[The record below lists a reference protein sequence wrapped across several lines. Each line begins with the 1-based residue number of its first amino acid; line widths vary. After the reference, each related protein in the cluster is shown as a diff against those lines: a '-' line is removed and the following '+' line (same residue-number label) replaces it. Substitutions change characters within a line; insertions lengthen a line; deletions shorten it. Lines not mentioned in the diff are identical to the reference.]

1 MCASRNY
8 SQKTPDVAGEEL
20 RRRVEKLFPF
30 WVDKESRMCFE
41 LEKGDSFWTSFL
53 WGRKEILCLGE
64 MVRDRVCV
72 REGEEETPVVVFE
85 TREYITFHTFG
96 YYAFFKPTLAE
107 IAKFL
112 PKELFDDH
120 EKLYVT
126 SEALY
131 KTKDDYYPIGT
142 DQGVHVAKTT
152 VLIKNI

>member
-8 SQKTPDVAGEEL
+8 SQEMPELPREEL
-20 RRRVEKLFPF
+20 GKRVAKLVPF
-30 WVDKESRMCFE
+30 WVDKESKMCFE
-41 LEKGDSFWTSFL
+41 LRKNDPFSTSFL
-53 WGRKEILCLGE
+53 WERKEVLCLGE
-64 MVRDRVCV
+64 MVRDGVYI
-72 REGEEETPVVVFE
+72 REGEEENLVNVFE
-85 TREYITFHTFG
+85 TREYITLHEFG
-96 YYAFFKPTLAE
+96 YYAFFKPSLAE
-107 IAKFL
+107 IARFL

-131 KTKDDYYPIGT
+131 MRKDDCYPIGT